1 MIKIF
6 FFLLSLICV
15 FISQPVEAQDEPQI
29 LSSNN
34 WSYFSNETG
43 WTVSSYSGDKINLE
57 IPAEINDIPVTQ
69 LGAEL
74 FMNNS
79 KLESI
84 QIPDSV
90 TTIGKNAFLGC
101 TALKEVKIPEQ
112 VKTIPEGCFRYCLS
126 LENVELPYIL
136 TTIGK
141 DAFSDC
147 LALREISIPPNVTTI
162 GQTPFAYC

>member
-79 KLESI
+79 NLESI

-112 VKTIPEGCFRYCLS
+112 FVKDGVDTTMRMFWEPFPMPILSEMDGKNELMKMIP
-126 LENVELPYIL
+126 
-136 TTIGK
+136 
-141 DAFSDC
+141 
-147 LALREISIPPNVTTI
+147 
-162 GQTPFAYC
+162 Q